1 MACEQTFDLFK
12 RLKHVVKHKISKYKF
27 SSSFISSKMAVNIPE
42 TALKRIVVIGAGF
55 GGLKLAQKLM
65 GQGYQVV
72 LIDKNNYHQFQP
84 LFYQVASSGIE
95 PSSILFPLRKIFQK
109 RKDMYIRVAEVF
121 SVDSDKKELTTSLGT
136 VWYDILVIGTGVNSN
151 FFGMKSMEEYAVPMK
166 SVSEAMALRN
176 RLLLSFEKAVTLRDQ
191 NEKKALLNIVV
202 VGGGPTGVEVAG
214 AIAEMK
220 NFVLPKD
227 YPDQNF
233 DLMQINLIEG
243 SDALLNGM
251 SEHASKKAIF
261 YLKRLGINVFLNTR
275 VTDYDGNTLSFADG
289 ENLHTKTVIWAAGII
304 GQLPSGFAKENIGR
318 GNRLL
323 VDEFNKV
330 NGFDD
335 IYAIGDASLMTV
347 PEYPNGHPQVAQ
359 VAIQQGRNLANNLI
373 GFLHN
378 SQPRPFKY
386 IDKGSLATIGRNRAV
401 ADLPFL
407 KFSGFIAWLTWMFV
421 HLMAIVG
428 VKNRLVIFI
437 NWMWSYMT
445 YDQSL
450 RLILWA
456 SRKTPTIQA
465 TPENNFHKI
474 Q

>member
-1 MACEQTFDLFK
+1 MP
-12 RLKHVVKHKISKYKF
+12 
-27 SSSFISSKMAVNIPE
+27 VNIPE
-42 TALKRIVVIGAGF
+42 TAQKRIVIIGAGF
-55 GGLKLAQKLM
+55 GGLKLAQKIM
-65 GQGYQVV
+65 GKGYQIV

-121 SVDSDKKELTTSLGT
+121 SVDPPKKELTTSLGT
-136 VWYDILVIGTGVNSN
+136 VWFDYLVIGTGVNSN
-151 FFGMKSMEEYAVPMK
+151 FFGMKDMEEYAIPMK

-176 RLLLSFEKAVTLRDQ
+176 RLLQSFEKAVTLRDQ
-191 NEKKALLNIVV
+191 NEKKSLLNVVV

-243 SDALLNGM
+243 SDQLLGGM

-261 YLKRLGINVFLNTR
+261 YLKKLGINVTLNSRATG
-275 VTDYDGNTLSFADG
+275 YDGRLLTLADG
-289 ENLHTKTVIWAAGII
+289 TILKTQMVIWAAGISGEI
-304 GQLPSGFAKENIGR
+304 PSGIPKDSIGR
-318 GNRLL
+318 GMRLV
-323 VDEFNKV
+323 VDEYSKLK
-330 NGFDD
+330 DYED
-335 IYAIGDASLMTV
+335 IYAIGDVSLMST
-347 PEYPNGHPQVAQ
+347 PKYPNGHPQVAQ
-359 VAIQQGRNLANNLI
+359 VAIQQGKNLAKN
-373 GFLHN
+373 FLLMKDK
-378 SQPRPFKY
+378 SQLKPFRY
-386 IDKGSLATIGRNRAV
+386 TDKGSMATIGRNRAV

-421 HLMAIVG
+421 HLMSIVG
-428 VKNRLVIFI
+428 VKNRLLIFI
-437 NWMWSYMT
+437 NWMWNYLT

-456 SRKTPTIQA
+456 SRKNDQKTPPPQNA
-465 TPENNFHKI
+465 L
-474 Q
+474 

>member
-1 MACEQTFDLFK
+1 
-12 RLKHVVKHKISKYKF
+12 
-27 SSSFISSKMAVNIPE
+27 
-42 TALKRIVVIGAGF
+42 
-55 GGLKLAQKLM
+55 
-65 GQGYQVV
+65 
-72 LIDKNNYHQFQP
+72 
-84 LFYQVASSGIE
+84 
-95 PSSILFPLRKIFQK
+95 
-109 RKDMYIRVAEVF
+109 
-121 SVDSDKKELTTSLGT
+121 
-136 VWYDILVIGTGVNSN
+136 
-151 FFGMKSMEEYAVPMK
+151 MK

-191 NEKKALLNIVV
+191 NEKKSLLNIVV

-214 AIAEMK
+214 ALAEMK

-243 SDALLNGM
+243 SGALLNGM
-251 SEHASKKAIF
+251 SEHASKKALF
-261 YLKRLGINVFLNTR
+261 YLKRLGINVLLNSR
-275 VTDYDGNTLSFADG
+275 VTDYDGTILGLESG
-289 ENLHTKTVIWAAGII
+289 EKVKTKTVIWAAGII
-304 GQLPSGFAKENIGR
+304 GEIPSGFGKENIGR

-323 VDEFNKV
+323 VDEFNKLK
-330 NGFDD
+330 GRDD
-335 IYAIGDASLMTV
+335 IYAIGDASLMTA
-347 PEYPNGHPQVAQ
+347 EKYPNGHPQVAQ

-373 GFLHN
+373 GSLHN
-378 SQPRPFKY
+378 SPPKPFKY

-401 ADLPFL
+401 ADLPFI

-428 VKNRLVIFI
+428 VKNRLLIFT

-456 SRKTPTIQA
+456 SRKTPIVKP
-465 TPENNFHKI
+465 TPEEVIK
-474 Q
+474 

>member
-1 MACEQTFDLFK
+1 
-12 RLKHVVKHKISKYKF
+12 
-27 SSSFISSKMAVNIPE
+27 MAVNIPE

-65 GQGYQVV
+65 GKGYQVV

-84 LFYQVASSGIE
+84 LFYQVATSGIE

-109 RKDMYIRVAEVF
+109 RTDMYIRVAEVF
-121 SVDSDKKELTTSLGT
+121 SVNPEKKVLATSLGT
-136 VWYDILVIGTGVNSN
+136 VWYDYLVIGTGVNSN
-151 FFGMKSMEEYAVPMK
+151 FFGMKNMEEYSVPMK

-233 DLMQINLIEG
+233 DLMKINLIEG
-243 SDALLNGM
+243 SGRLLGGM
-251 SEHASKKAIF
+251 SEHASQKALF
-261 YLKRLGINVFLNTR
+261 YLERLGINVKLNAR
-275 VTDYDGNTLSFADG
+275 VTDYDGNLLSLH
-289 ENLHTKTVIWAAGII
+289 EEEPIHTKTVIWAAGI
-304 GQLPSGFAKENIGR
+304 SGVVPEGFPADSIGR
-318 GNRLL
+318 GKRLL

-330 NGFDD
+330 IGFED
-335 IYAIGDASLMTV
+335 IYAIGDVALMTTAD
-347 PEYPNGHPQVAQ
+347 YPHGHPQVAQ
-359 VAIQQGRNLANNLI
+359 VAIQQGRNLANNFI
-373 GFLHN
+373 GMLTN
-378 SQPRPFKY
+378 SHQKPFRYK
-386 IDKGSLATIGRNRAV
+386 DRGSMATIGRNRAV
-401 ADLPFL
+401 ADLPFI

-428 VKNRLVIFI
+428 VKNRLLIFI
-437 NWMWSYMT
+437 NWMWNYLT

-456 SRKTPTIQA
+456 SRKVPMVQ
-465 TPENNFHKI
+465 PQLNDQE
-474 Q
+474 